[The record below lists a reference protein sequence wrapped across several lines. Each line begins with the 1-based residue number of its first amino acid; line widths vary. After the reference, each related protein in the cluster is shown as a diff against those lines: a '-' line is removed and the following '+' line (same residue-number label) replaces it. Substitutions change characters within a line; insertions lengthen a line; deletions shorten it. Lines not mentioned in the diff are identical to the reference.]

1 MVNEYEGWEL
11 ESLEIN
17 LFVDMNIV
25 DKYWFDIM

>member
-17 LFVDMNIV
+17 LFVNMSSV
-25 DKYWFDIM
+25 LKYWFDIM